1 MSKVTFDYSRTA
13 GVVRESEM
21 ESMKAIAESA
31 RELLLSRK
39 GAGNDF
45 LGGLICRWIMTKR
58 SSRVF

>member
-39 GAGNDF
+39 
-45 LGGLICRWIMTKR
+45 R